1 MPHYDYELMM
11 VLQLIKTANSIILF
25 YYFCFLPIGA
35 YARTYSL
42 TPSHTYGC
50 DPISIKRHCIILP

>member
-11 VLQLIKTANSIILF
+11 VLQLIKTANSIKLF

-35 YARTYSL
+35 YAQTYSL
-42 TPSHTYGC
+42 TPSHT
-50 DPISIKRHCIILP
+50 

>member
-35 YARTYSL
+35 YAQTYSL
-42 TPSHTYGC
+42 TPSHT
-50 DPISIKRHCIILP
+50 